1 MEIADPARKGA
12 RMKMKKTVSRFLVPA
27 VILLCSTLAAA
38 AAEIPAGKHVT
49 VRINQSLNSGTA
61 SKGETWTGTLTSEIS
76 SNGKVLAKAGDPVK
90 GKVTY
95 VKRSGRLK
103 DPGQLS
109 LRLSSINGETV
120 YSSRVSRKGS
130 SHTKSNVAK
139 IGGGTAGGAL
149 IGGLI
154 GGGKGAAIGAGA
166 GAAGGTGVAA
176 ATGKKEAAIPAES
189 VLTFTITGSK

>member
-1 MEIADPARKGA
+1 
-12 RMKMKKTVSRFLVPA
+12 MKMKKTIARFLVPA
-27 VILLCSTLAAA
+27 VMLLGSTLLAA
-38 AAEIPAGKHVT
+38 AAEIPAGTHVN
-49 VRINQSLNSGTA
+49 VRINESLSSGSARTGQSWS
-61 SKGETWTGTLTSEIS
+61 GTLTSDVS
-76 SNGKVLAKAGDPVK
+76 ADGKVLAKAGDPVK

-95 VKRSGRLK
+95 VKASGRLH

-109 LRLSSINGETV
+109 LRLSSIKGESVFST
-120 YSSRVSRKGS
+120 RVSRKGA

-139 IGGGTAGGAL
+139 IGGSTAGGAL

-154 GGGKGAAIGAGA
+154 GGGKGAAIGAGV

-176 ATGKKEAAIPAES
+176 ATGKKEAVIPAET

>member
-1 MEIADPARKGA
+1 MQL
-12 RMKMKKTVSRFLVPA
+12 KKISRFLVPA
-27 VILLCSTLAAA
+27 AVLLGSTLFAAA
-38 AAEIPAGKHVT
+38 TEIPAGTHVN
-49 VRINQSLNSGTA
+49 VRINQTLSSGSAKTGQTWSGTL
-61 SKGETWTGTLTSEIS
+61 SGDIS
-76 SNGKVLAKAGDPVK
+76 VDGKVVAKNGDAVK

-95 VKRSGRLK
+95 AKSSGRLS

-109 LRLSSINGETV
+109 LRLSSINGQAVT
-120 YSSRVSRKGS
+120 SSRVSRKGS

-139 IGGGTAGGAL
+139 IGGSTAGGAL

-176 ATGKKEAAIPAES
+176 ATGKKEAVISSET